1 MCCQKVKPMDISDD
15 EEEEEEK
22 EDKKEKDDKKDDKK
36 EEKKEKA
43 DDVEE
48 EEELDFGGDEDTYPG
63 PGYIGGYW
71 PNPEAQ
77 NKSCQLQR
85 FLITQRWSPKV
96 TLYYFNSVQYVYMF
110 QKMFKAP
117 NVK

>member
-15 EEEEEEK
+15 EEEEEK
-22 EDKKEKDDKKDDKK
+22 EDKKEKDDKK
-36 EEKKEKA
+36 EEKA

-71 PNPEAQ
+71 PNPEA
-77 NKSCQLQR
+77 
-85 FLITQRWSPKV
+85 
-96 TLYYFNSVQYVYMF
+96 
-110 QKMFKAP
+110 
-117 NVK
+117 